1 MIQKATL
8 QLMKKHGFQHF
19 LSLTTDN
26 GAEFSTLSLVEEDIP
41 NLKVFFTHAYA
52 AWEKETNE
60 RHNGMLREFIAKG
73 KSLKNLKYSE
83 LKKYT
88 EAINHRPRRMLHYKS
103 PAEEFYNEQISSKTA
118 YDIELKYE
126 VI

>member
-19 LSLTTDN
+19 LSLTTDS
-26 GAEFSTLSLVEEDIP
+26 GAEFSTPSLVEEDIP

-52 AWEKETNE
+52 TWKKGTNE
-60 RHNGMLREFIAKG
+60 RHNGMIREFIAKG
-73 KSLKNLKYSE
+73 KSLKHLKYSE

-88 EAINHRPRRMLHYKS
+88 KAINHRPRRILHYKS
-103 PAEEFYNEQISSKTA
+103 SAEEFYNEQIQRNTA
-118 YDIELKYE
+118 
-126 VI
+126 

>member
-88 EAINHRPRRMLHYKS
+88 EAINHRPRRILHYKS
-103 PAEEFYNEQISSKTA
+103 PAEVFYNEQISSKTA
-118 YDIELKYE
+118 
-126 VI
+126 